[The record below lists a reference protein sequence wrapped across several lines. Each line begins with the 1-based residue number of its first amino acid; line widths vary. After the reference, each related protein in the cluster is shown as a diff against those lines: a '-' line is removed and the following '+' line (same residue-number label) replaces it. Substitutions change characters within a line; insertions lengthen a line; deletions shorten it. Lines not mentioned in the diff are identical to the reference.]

1 MNNSFVIWGTVLLI
15 LSLFLHPLLA
25 IVGLDESLFGLHL
38 QGETLFSLSPFLVR
52 IILAVI
58 GIIMLIIGGMQVA
71 KQKNK

>member
-15 LSLFLHPLLA
+15 LSLFLNPLLA

>member
-1 MNNSFVIWGTVLLI
+1 MNNRNIIWGTVLLL
-15 LSLFLHPLLA
+15 LSLFLDPLLE
-25 IVGLDESLFGLHL
+25 IVGLDERLFGLHL
-38 QGETLFSLSPFLVR
+38 QGETVFSLSPFLVR